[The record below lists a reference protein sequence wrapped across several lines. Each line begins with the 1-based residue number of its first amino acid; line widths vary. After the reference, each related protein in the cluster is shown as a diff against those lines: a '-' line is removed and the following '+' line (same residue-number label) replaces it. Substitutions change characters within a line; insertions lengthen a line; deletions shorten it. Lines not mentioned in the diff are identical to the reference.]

1 MGDLFMRRTVLCLA
15 ALALLAGGCARGGSR
30 ATYTQ
35 KAFILNVQAVFR
47 AYGPDTPGAK
57 ELADEI
63 FLEWDRIS
71 GEFSYSD
78 AYSLT
83 ALVNKKAAK
92 EWVPVT
98 DEYLRLLLLALDYSK
113 LTGGAFDITF
123 APLWPLWK
131 EAASSKR
138 LPAKADIEKALQG
151 IGSKYVEVDQ
161 AGKRVRFTRP
171 VQINLGGLLRGY
183 CFERAYRIL
192 KARAPAYPVQL
203 RLGGNMLVYGK
214 RDWKY
219 RVPDPLDRRGILGM
233 FAFENGIVMS
243 SSGRDMFVEIEGKL
257 YSHILDLRTGYPI
270 EDFSALTVYYP
281 GIEDEDFLASAAL
294 AVMGREKAFELL
306 KGMKGSA
313 AVWVDGANEPHF
325 LLNGDSKAR
334 WENEKGALDRLLGR

>member
-1 MGDLFMRRTVLCLA
+1 MGDRGLKTTVLA
-15 ALALLAGGCARGGSR
+15 ISFLALLAAGCGQRGSR

-47 AYGPDTPGAK
+47 AYGPGADGAR

-63 FLEWDRIS
+63 FKEWDRIS

-83 ALVNKKAAK
+83 ALINKKAAS

-98 DEYLRLLLLALDYSK
+98 DEYLRLLQLGLDYSK

-123 APLWPLWK
+123 APLWPIWK
-131 EAASSKR
+131 EAAASKT
-138 LPAKADIEKALQG
+138 LPAKKDIDKALEG
-151 IGSKYVEVDQ
+151 IGSKYVEVDH

-192 KARAPAYPVQL
+192 QEKKPPYPVQL

-219 RVPDPLDRRGILGM
+219 RVPDPLDRSGIMGLIDFDEGM
-233 FAFENGIVMS
+233 VIS

-270 EDFSALTVYYP
+270 QDFSALTVYYP
-281 GIEDEDFLASAAL
+281 GVEDEGFLASAAL

-313 AVWVDGANEPHF
+313 AVWVDGAGKPHYF
-325 LLNGDSKAR
+325 FNGDSKAR
-334 WENEKGALDRLLGR
+334 WENEKGTLDRMLGR